1 MGPEALAQVLRPLTM
16 RTHPN
21 LLVGLQTSDDA
32 AVYKLSDE
40 IAIVETV
47 DFFAPVVDDPFTF
60 GAISAANSVSDIF
73 AMGGDVLFGLNIAAF
88 PEDLPTEILSR
99 IFEGGASIMEQA
111 GGVIAGGH
119 TVTDDEP
126 KYGIA
131 VTGSINPNKI
141 LTKAGAKPGDALYIT
156 KPIGAGVVTTALK
169 NDRVNPE
176 DLNAAVTSMMT
187 INRAASLAVRS
198 VDVRACT
205 DVTGFGLLGHAYEIT
220 EKSGVGLRI
229 SASAVPLLPG
239 ALKYVADGQIPGGL
253 NRNHDYFSAHPSGG
267 VTMSDEVAPDLAT
280 LLYNPETSG
289 GLLIAVPAQSSA
301 NLEAAFVARNL
312 NLWRIGEVVCGAGIL
327 VDP

>member
-1 MGPEALAQVLRPLTM
+1 MGPEALTQVLRPLTQ

-21 LLVGLQTSDDA
+21 LLVGLHTSDDA

-40 IAIVETV
+40 VAIVETV

-88 PEDLPTEILSR
+88 PDNLPLDILTR
-99 IFEGGASIMEQA
+99 IFEGGASIMEKA

-131 VTGSINPNKI
+131 VTGVIHPAKI
-141 LTKAGAKPGDALYIT
+141 LTKAGAKPGDVLFLT

-169 NDRVNPE
+169 NERVNAA
-176 DLNAAVTSMMT
+176 DLETAVASMMT
-187 INRAASLAVRS
+187 INRDASIAARS
-198 VDVRACT
+198 VGVSACT
-205 DVTGFGLLGHAYEIT
+205 DITGFGLLGHAHEVA
-220 EKSGVGLRI
+220 EKSDVGLRI
-229 SASAVPLLPG
+229 SAAAVPLLPG
-239 ALKYVADGQIPGGL
+239 ALKYVEDGQIPGGL
-253 NRNHDYFSAHPSGG
+253 NRNRDFFSSHKDVG
-267 VTMSDEVAPDLAT
+267 VSVSPEVEQNLAT

-289 GLLIAVPAQSSA
+289 GLLLAVPNDRASDLESA
-301 NLEAAFVARNL
+301 FASKQL
-312 NLWRIGEVVCGAGIL
+312 NVWRIGEVVSGAGIL
-327 VDP
+327 VEP

>member
-1 MGPEALAQVLRPLTM
+1 MGPEALAQVLRPLSM

-40 IAIVETV
+40 IAIIETV

-99 IFEGGASIMEQA
+99 IFEGGVSIMEQA

-141 LTKAGAKPGDALYIT
+141 LTKAGAKSGDVLYIT

-169 NDRVNPE
+169 NERVDPD
-176 DLNAAVTSMMT
+176 DLTAAVTSMMT
-187 INRAASLAVRS
+187 INREASLAVRS
-198 VDVRACT
+198 VDVTACT
-205 DVTGFGLLGHAYEIT
+205 DVTGFGLLGHAYEIS

-229 SASAVPLLPG
+229 AASAVPLLPG

-253 NRNHDYFSAHPSGG
+253 DRNRAYFSIHPAGG
-267 VTMSDEVAPDLAT
+267 VAMSDKIAPDLAT

-289 GLLIAVPAQSSA
+289 GLLIAVPEKFAA
-301 NLEAAFVARNL
+301 RLEAAFASQQL
-312 NLWRIGEVVCGAGIL
+312 NFWRIGEVVSGAGIL